1 MSIPSLWGE
10 EKEAQTHETGSSTT
24 FFPTQNVNR
33 TGDHLTSHRCIPVMC
48 DAEHQLLGFAILVGT
63 GLFTLTTG
71 FLAKDEGIGTVGSVL
86 LMAATLSACV
96 CSRRPVHA
104 TATAT
109 ATATALP
116 PESIPHA
123 AASNRDTISVSTMYD
138 NF

>member
-1 MSIPSLWGE
+1 
-10 EKEAQTHETGSSTT
+10 
-24 FFPTQNVNR
+24 
-33 TGDHLTSHRCIPVMC
+33 MC
-48 DAEHQLLGFAILVGT
+48 DAEHRLLGFAILVGA

-96 CSRRPVHA
+96 CGRRPVHA

-109 ATATALP
+109 ASS
-116 PESIPHA
+116 PESIPQA

>member
-1 MSIPSLWGE
+1 
-10 EKEAQTHETGSSTT
+10 
-24 FFPTQNVNR
+24 
-33 TGDHLTSHRCIPVMC
+33 MC

-86 LMAATLSACV
+86 LIAATLSACV
-96 CSRRPVHA
+96 CGRRPVHA